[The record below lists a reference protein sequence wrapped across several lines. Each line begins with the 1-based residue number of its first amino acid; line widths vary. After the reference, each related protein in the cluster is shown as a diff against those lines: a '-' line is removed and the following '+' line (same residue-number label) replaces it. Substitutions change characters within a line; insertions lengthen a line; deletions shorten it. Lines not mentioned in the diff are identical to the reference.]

1 VLKVRVVASPDSRL
15 RADARDNRDRIV
27 RVARDTFAERGI
39 DVPMAA
45 IARRAGVG
53 VATLYRR
60 FPTKESLVAAAFA
73 ERMALCAVLV
83 EEGLAD
89 PDPWRGFTTVLE
101 RVCAVQA
108 LDRGLTSALMTAFPD
123 ALDFATHRE
132 RALTGFLTLARRA
145 QQAGRLRADFG
156 VDDLTMLLMAN
167 SGLVTDSPEAAPA
180 ASRRLVAWF
189 LQSCRAEHAEALPP
203 PVPLGLGHLYRRR

>member
-1 VLKVRVVASPDSRL
+1 MASPDSRL

-73 ERMALCAVLV
+73 ERMAHCAVLV

-89 PDPWRGFTTVLE
+89 PDPWRGFTAVLE
-101 RVCAVQA
+101 RVCAMQA

-123 ALDFATHRE
+123 ALDFATHRT
-132 RALTGFLTLARRA
+132 RALSDFMALTRRA

-156 VDDLTMLLMAN
+156 IDDLTMLLMAN
-167 SGLVTDSPEAAPA
+167 SGLVTDSPEAALA

-189 LQSCRAEHAEALPP
+189 LQSCRAEHAEELPP
-203 PVPLGLGHLYRRR
+203 PVPLGLGHLFRPR